1 MTTKDVKHTPV
12 TDDGT
17 MPSDEHIVELYWD
30 RDETAIKLTD
40 AKYGRYLYAIAYRIL
55 HDDPDCEE
63 CLNDTYLGTWNRI
76 PPSRP
81 NPLQAFLSVIMRNT
95 AVDRYRHR
103 MAGRRVPSE
112 MTVSLEELD
121 DCLSYSTAPSEEYDR
136 GDLSRLL
143 DGYLRSLTERQEFA
157 FVCRYYYGDSIE
169 NIAAMLQCGVAT
181 VYRELKTVRAG
192 LRALLEKEGYEL

>member
-1 MTTKDVKHTPV
+1 MATKDIKQTPAIS
-12 TDDGT
+12 DNA
-17 MPSDEHIVELYWD
+17 MASDEQIVELYWE

-103 MAGRRVPSE
+103 MAGRRIPSE
-112 MTVSLEELD
+112 LTVSLEELD
-121 DCLSYSTAPSEEYDR
+121 ECLSYSATPSEEYDR
-136 GDLSRLL
+136 RELSRIL

-157 FVCRYYYGDSIE
+157 FVCRYYYGDSME
-169 NIAAMLQCGVAT
+169 NIAAMLECGVAT

>member
-1 MTTKDVKHTPV
+1 MATKNSQQTSVGR
-12 TDDGT
+12 DDG
-17 MPSDEHIVELYWD
+17 MASDETIVELYWK
-30 RDETAIKLTD
+30 RDETAIKLTED
-40 AKYGRYLYAIAYRIL
+40 KYGRYLYAIAYRIL
-55 HDDPDCEE
+55 HDNMDCEE

-76 PPSRP
+76 PPARP

-169 NIAAMLQCGVAT
+169 NIASMLDVGVAT
-181 VYRELKTVRAG
+181 VYRDLKNVRAG
-192 LRALLEKEGYEL
+192 LKAVLEKEGYEL